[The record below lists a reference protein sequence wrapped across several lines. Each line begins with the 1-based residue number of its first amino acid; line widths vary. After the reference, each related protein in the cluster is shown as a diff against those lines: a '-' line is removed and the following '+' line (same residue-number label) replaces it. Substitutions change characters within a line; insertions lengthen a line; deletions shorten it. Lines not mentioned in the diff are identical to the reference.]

1 MKANMSIRLT
11 IVLIACLFVAP
22 LFGQISLGASLGGV
36 LSTPKAQV
44 TDQSLQMKIPA
55 ARRASFTAGLHADV
69 PLGESGFRLMPA
81 LRFTDKGYLARTEL
95 MLQQTKVTF
104 DLAQRM
110 GFMELSLPVGF
121 AAGVG
126 DQHVFLGLGPYAA
139 IAVGGRMK
147 TNVSINGTTNTSD
160 EPIKFGSGAGQYDR
174 VDYGAEITAG
184 MVFAGGLFLKAG
196 YAYGIPNLSNDPA
209 SPLRQRCFTL
219 SVGFFFL
226 R

>member
-1 MKANMSIRLT
+1 MSIRLT
-11 IVLIACLFVAP
+11 IVLIACLFVVP

-36 LSTPKAQV
+36 LSAPNAQV

-110 GFMELSLPVGF
+110 GFLELGIPFGF

-126 DQHVFLGLGPYAA
+126 EQHLFIGLGPYAA
-139 IAVGGRMK
+139 MAVGGRMQ
-147 TNVSINGTTNTSD
+147 TNVTINGTTNERN
-160 EPIKFGSGAGQYDR
+160 EPVRFGSGAGQYDR
-174 VDYGAEITAG
+174 VDYGAEVTAG
-184 MVFAGGLFLKAG
+184 LVFASGFFIKGG
-196 YAYGIPNLSNDPA
+196 YAYGIPDLSNDPA
-209 SPLRQRCFTL
+209 SPLRQRCANL
-219 SVGFFFL
+219 SAGFFFL